1 MKGSMQFVKIEIL
14 YKLKMQQGELP
25 FKYLVV
31 LLSTRKLSVENYLPL
46 VQRIIHWV
54 KCLTSMFLSYS
65 GRLQLMKSV
74 LFEMQT
80 YWAQIFLLPKK
91 IITMVTT
98 VCRTFLWTGSNN
110 CSRKVLV
117 AWIRFVCPRQQED

>member
-1 MKGSMQFVKIEIL
+1 MKGNMQFVKIEIL

-54 KCLTSMFLSYS
+54 KCWTSMFLSYS
-65 GRLQLMKSV
+65 GRLQLINIV
-74 LFEMQT
+74 LFEKQT
-80 YWAQIFLLPKK
+80 YWAQLFFLPNTS
-91 IITMVTT
+91 ITIVTN